1 MDQIETPHL
10 RLTRLTEDNLDD
22 FHAIWSLPEATRWS
36 SRGCRKTIEESRE
49 QMKGLLV
56 PDGENFAVFLRTT
69 STTPSPPT
77 TQMIGIVGVFRL
89 SPIVELGYTFHP
101 SFWGQGYATESV
113 GAFVRRF
120 WGIASYDPHD
130 DGDDGYGDL

>member
-1 MDQIETPHL
+1 ME
-10 RLTRLTEDNLDD
+10 LTRMPQDN
-22 FHAIWSLPEATRWS
+22 R
-36 SRGCRKTIEESRE
+36 RE
-49 QMKGLLV
+49 QRADERSSSPRWRK
-56 PDGENFAVFLRTT
+56 LRRL
-69 STTPSPPT
+69 PPHHLHHPLPPT